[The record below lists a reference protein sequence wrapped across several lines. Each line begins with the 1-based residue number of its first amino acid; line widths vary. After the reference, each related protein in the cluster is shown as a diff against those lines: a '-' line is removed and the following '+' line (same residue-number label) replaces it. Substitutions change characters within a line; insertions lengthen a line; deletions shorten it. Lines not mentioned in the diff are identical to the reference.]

1 MGLKNVK
8 ISLPQISKELEKT
21 NASREFLIKN
31 NREVI
36 INCSQAI
43 IAIHKNDLK
52 SAKLKIKKA
61 KSLLAKLKQKTT
73 GDLNRYI
80 LTPEQELVEAV
91 ALLSIIEGKQIPTYK
106 SIKVSG
112 ESYILGLLDCIGEL
126 KRQVIDQ
133 IRIGNSK
140 NAEKYFEIFEKVCS
154 QKQNSPNFVVSIL
167 CSTVTNLERKGL
179 DSSLLDDEQ
188 IMETFGLLEQGKI
201 NKESIEIIFEQ
212 IMSRKANNALQ
223 ALEKASITQLTDNE
237 LDKILD
243 EIIQKNMNK
252 VKDEQLRAL
261 SGLMGI
267 AMKEVRGKASGKIIN
282 QKLKDKIQTI
292 LDKQ

>member
-140 NAEKYFEIFEKVCS
+140 NAEKYF
-154 QKQNSPNFVVSIL
+154 
-167 CSTVTNLERKGL
+167 G
-179 DSSLLDDEQ
+179 
-188 IMETFGLLEQGKI
+188 IMEELYLILYPFATYDKI
-201 NKESIEIIFEQ
+201 VKESR
-212 IMSRKANNALQ
+212 RK
-223 ALEKASITQLTDNE
+223 
-237 LDKILD
+237 LDV
-243 EIIQKNMNK
+243 NRM
-252 VKDEQLRAL
+252 
-261 SGLMGI
+261 
-267 AMKEVRGKASGKIIN
+267 
-282 QKLKDKIQTI
+282 
-292 LDKQ
+292 